1 MVLFL
6 YQALLK
12 AALSGIVSRN
22 ISGRTRIIN
31 PIVSGKVVDDVISG
45 GQYHKLPVLVAILL
59 LVTAV
64 RSVLRFLVPYN
75 FEICS
80 QGVLYKM
87 RDAVYRKLLM
97 EDFDFYNRNRTGD
110 LMSRQTG
117 DMDAIRHFVANVISS
132 IYEISCISASRWS

>member
-1 MVLFL
+1 MTPMKWFYSFIKPYRKRLFL
-6 YQALLK
+6 GLFLVTFLAGL
-12 AALSGIVSRN
+12 A
-22 ISGRTRIIN
+22 IIN

-87 RDAVYRKLLM
+87 RDRFT
-97 EDFDFYNRNRTGD
+97 E
-110 LMSRQTG
+110 
-117 DMDAIRHFVANVISS
+117 SS
-132 IYEISCISASRWS
+132 